1 MKGISEQKAQKLK
14 DIIKANQL
22 VSSGFTSVRYQQ
34 LTFITDTLQAAIR
47 LEMAKDII
55 MVSSGS
61 NALDTLLGGGIETGS
76 ITEVF
81 GEFRTGKTQLCHTL
95 CVMAQRPLD
104 QGGAEGK
111 ALYVDTEGTFRP
123 QKLVAIAERFEMNP
137 TEVLVRR
144 RLLLCCDI
152 S

>member
-1 MKGISEQKAQKLK
+1 MLNTISNINVSKA
-14 DIIKANQL
+14 A
-22 VSSGFTSVRYQQ
+22 V
-34 LTFITDTLQAAIR
+34 R

-55 MVSSGS
+55 MVSTGS
-61 NALDTLLGGGIETGS
+61 TSLDTLLGGGIETGS

-95 CVMAQRPLD
+95 CVMSQRPLD
-104 QGGAEGK
+104 QGGAEGR

-137 TEVLVRR
+137 AEVLVSIGNNST
-144 RLLLCCDI
+144 CGGT
-152 S
+152 